1 MSIQGL
7 ADPILRGLLVDGS
20 NSMLN
25 NLNLNNN
32 RIINLANPTNNQDAA
47 SKLYCDTNSL
57 IVESN
62 CLLINGT
69 NYMEADMDLNS
80 HKIINLTDPSNTQD
94 AATKNYID
102 TNSTVVIYFSVMHPA
117 VPLRLH

>member
-1 MSIQGL
+1 MSIYGTRSVLPGSVLAGSNQGL
-7 ADPILRGLLVDGS
+7 LTDGS

-32 RIINLANPTNNQDAA
+32 RIINLANPTNNQDAT

-57 IVESN
+57 LAESN

-102 TNSTVVIYFSVMHPA
+102 TKYNDANIFY
-117 VPLRLH
+117 R